1 MKISTIVSI
10 CVIGSSCLFASS
22 NLMKDAKQAGLK
34 PIPQSELELL
44 KLIDDPKDPI
54 TKRKVEL
61 GKKLYFDPRLSKS
74 GLISCNTCHNLGLGG
89 VDGVSAAIGNKWTA
103 NPHHLNSPTV
113 YNAVFFKAQ
122 FWDGRSPDLPHQA
135 QGPALAPPEMAGDPK
150 IIAKKINSIPE
161 YVEEFKK
168 AYGRDVKIDFKNIT
182 STIAIFEKTLVT
194 PSRYDDFLNGDPTAL
209 SESEKEGFRVFLD
222 KGCASCH
229 NGIALGGKMA
239 PFEVASKY
247 KFRNV
252 GDFLKINKKK
262 MVKVP
267 TLRNVTETAPYFH
280 NGEIW
285 SLKDAVKEMGSVQ
298 LGIKINDK
306 EASKIVTFLK
316 ALKGEKPVITYPQL
330 PESTDS
336 TPKPID

>member
-1 MKISTIVSI
+1 MKISTIVSVCI
-10 CVIGSSCLFASS
+10 IGSSCLFASGS
-22 NLMKDAKQAGLK
+22 LMKDAKIAGLK

-44 KLIDDPKDPI
+44 KLIDNPKNPI

-89 VDGVSAAIGNKWTA
+89 VDGVGAAIGNKWTA

-135 QGPALAPPEMAGDPK
+135 QGPTLAAPEMAGDPK
-150 IIAKKINSIPE
+150 IIAKKINSIPA

-168 AYGRDVKIDFKNIT
+168 AYGKDVKIDFKNIT
-182 STIAIFEKTLVT
+182 STIAIFEKILVT
-194 PSRYDDFLNGDPTAL
+194 PSRYDDYLNGDDTAL
-209 SESEKEGFRVFLD
+209 TKAEKEGFRVFLD

-229 NGIALGGKMA
+229 NGIALGGEMA
-239 PFEVASKY
+239 PFEVANKY
-247 KFRNV
+247 KFRNL
-252 GDFLKINKKK
+252 GDFLKINKSK

-267 TLRNVTETAPYFH
+267 TLRNITETAPYFH
-280 NGEIW
+280 NGAIW
-285 SLKDAVKEMGSVQ
+285 SLKDAVKEMGSVE
-298 LGIKINDK
+298 LGIKISDK
-306 EASKIVTFLK
+306 DANKIVTFLK
-316 ALKGEKPVITYPQL
+316 ALKGRKPVITYPQL
-330 PESTDS
+330 PESTDA
-336 TPKPID
+336 TPRPID